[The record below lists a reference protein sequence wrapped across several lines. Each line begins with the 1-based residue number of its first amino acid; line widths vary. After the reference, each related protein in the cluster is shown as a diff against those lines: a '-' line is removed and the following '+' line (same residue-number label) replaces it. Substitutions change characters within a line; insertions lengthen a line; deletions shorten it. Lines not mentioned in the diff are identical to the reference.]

1 MNMTHANYPHPRTYC
16 SIWRAAKQAA
26 AETPHRQVTPFP
38 GWFSDEAIRV
48 HRGFIEALHA
58 RINTRG
64 HLRPPGR
71 KYDDDYTRR
80 LWQDCGLVRDHARMR
95 RIVRPHDFST
105 QDVKR
110 RFAHIITHPWEE

>member
-16 SIWRAAKQAA
+16 RAWRTAKQIAAK
-26 AETPHRQVTPFP
+26 TPHRQIAVFR
-38 GWFSDEAIRV
+38 GWFFDEAARV
-48 HRGFIEALHA
+48 YEGFIEALHA

-64 HLRPPGR
+64 ELQFVGR

-80 LWQDCGLVRDHARMR
+80 LWQDCRLVRDHARMR

-110 RFAHIITHPWEE
+110 RFTHIITHLWEE